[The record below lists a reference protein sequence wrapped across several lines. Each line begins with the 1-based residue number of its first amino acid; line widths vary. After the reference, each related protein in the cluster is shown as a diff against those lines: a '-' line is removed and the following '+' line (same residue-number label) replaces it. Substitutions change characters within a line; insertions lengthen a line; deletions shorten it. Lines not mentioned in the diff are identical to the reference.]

1 MPAGCDR
8 LQGEKRCFGL
18 EITEE
23 GIYEMEL
30 EATSDLSE
38 LAQLP
43 VSMYWNNLYR
53 FTLTYQGMKGK
64 TTVKKESLEELK
76 GKNHYVKLVLHMDGL
91 DITRMIIAKR

>member
-64 TTVKKESLEELK
+64 TTVKKESLGELK